1 MLIYSRLP
9 KATHGRVISRFFCDW
24 TLQFVEVSDS
34 ERLGRCAWNPRW
46 RGRWRTFRWSSLAG
60 FDQKCSELKEN
71 HIDIAD
77 VDRFSDFRA
86 VVRSETLRE
95 NFGRQDSD
103 PSKAVTCSCRESQM
117 DVPITWGSLLQPRR
131 ASRPSGARAV
141 WGAKGDGKTC
151 HGQISFRAMREDL
164 WVQPYNL
171 SIPFL
176 FHLLDFASR

>member
-60 FDQKCSELKEN
+60 FDQKWSELKEN

-77 VDRFSDFRA
+77 VDRFSDFRIFGQLLG
-86 VVRSETLRE
+86 LRLW
-95 NFGRQDSD
+95 
-103 PSKAVTCSCRESQM
+103 KKK
-117 DVPITWGSLLQPRR
+117 L
-131 ASRPSGARAV
+131 GARTPILQRRCLAAAGNPRWTCQLLGDRCCNRGV
-141 WGAKGDGKTC
+141 PVVLLVPGQYEEPKGMARRVTGKSVSEPC
-151 HGQISFRAMREDL
+151 VRICG
-164 WVQPYNL
+164 YNRTT
-171 SIPFL
+171 FL
-176 FHLLDFASR
+176 FHFYSIC